1 MSEYVI
7 FFKNLI
13 CYFCKMKD
21 FFIVGCGLIINLL
34 FLKSVFIENSE
45 KGY

>member
-13 CYFCKMKD
+13 CHFCKMKD
-21 FFIVGCGLIINLL
+21 FPIAGCGLIINLL
-34 FLKSVFIENSE
+34 FLKSALIENSE